1 MTAITPLEFIHKK
14 GIFGNHHKKK
24 ESDLIK
30 ISEVKGLAIIQI
42 VKYKKSTTEIKNIN
56 IDGLKFP
63 DEALTVNS
71 NEKTRILW
79 NAPRTWLIVSK
90 MENINHII
98 KENCNEKDFAITD
111 ISHSRAVI
119 QIEGSGAIDI
129 LKKGCPINFDEFTK
143 NKCAGTTFQ
152 GINILVEKIKEKPEI
167 FNIFSLRSFGESFY
181 HDITD
186 ASLED
191 GYVGV

>member
-1 MTAITPLEFIHKK
+1 MTAISPLESIHQK
-14 GIFGNHHKKK
+14 GIFGDHHDKNEK
-24 ESDLIK
+24 DLLK
-30 ISEVKGLAIIQI
+30 ISELKNLYIIQV
-42 VKYKKSTTEIKNIN
+42 VKYKKSKIQLNNLK
-56 IDGLKFP
+56 IDNVEFP
-63 DEALTVNS
+63 LENS
-71 NEKTRILW
+71 KVSFGEQTRILW

-90 MENINHII
+90 TENINHII

-186 ASLED
+186 KRQ
-191 GYVGV
+191 